1 MVCSG
6 RVAGLKCTKICLT
19 DTMAYWIQNYVLSLV
34 ISVLLTGLIIP
45 KILLIAFERN
55 LFDTVD
61 ERKIHRGV
69 VPRLGG
75 MSFLPVLTFSFFLVI
90 CLNLRFNPHQIIPAL
105 ADAVIPIFFLI
116 CALMLIYFAGLADD
130 LVGVRYRAKFML
142 QIVAGVLIVSS
153 GMWVSNLHGFLWIH
167 ELPSWVGWIITV
179 FCIIY
184 VVNAVNLID
193 GIDGLASG
201 LSAVALIWYS
211 YVFYLTGRM
220 ACLLLAGATLGTLI
234 PFFYFNVFGKADSH
248 TKIFMGD
255 TGSLTIGLML
265 VFLTVEVINIPETPV
280 LAGNNL
286 FIMAVSPLILPC
298 FDVARVFFHRVR
310 RGHNPFLPDKC
321 HIHHK
326 LLALGLPQW
335 QVLIG
340 IVLTDMVFVLANVG
354 CSSCLQPTFII
365 IGDAILWIGMNM
377 LLTSLIRRRERELG
391 EVLYE

>member
-1 MVCSG
+1 
-6 RVAGLKCTKICLT
+6 
-19 DTMAYWIQNYVLSLV
+19 MAYWIQNYVLTLG

-45 KILLIAFERN
+45 KILLIAFRRN

-61 ERKIHRGV
+61 ERKIHRGI

-75 MSFLPVLTFSFFLVI
+75 MAFLPALTFAF
-90 CLNLRFNPHQIIPAL
+90 CLTVGINLRFHLHQIIPAL
-105 ADAVIPIFFLI
+105 AESVIPIFFLV
-116 CALMLIYFAGLADD
+116 CALMLIYLVGLADD
-130 LVGVRYRAKFML
+130 LVGVRYRAKFLL
-142 QIVAGVLIVSS
+142 QIVAGVLIISS
-153 GMWVSNLHGFLWIH
+153 GMWVSNFHGFLWIE
-167 ELPSWVGWIITV
+167 ELPSWVGWIVTV

-211 YVFYLTGRM
+211 YVFYLTGRWG
-220 ACLLLAGATLGTLI
+220 CLLLAGATLGTLI
-234 PFFYFNVFGKADSH
+234 PFFYFNVFGKATNH

-265 VFLTVEVINIPETPV
+265 VFLTIAVINIPDTPV

-298 FDVARVFFHRVR
+298 FDVARVFFHRVK

-335 QVLIG
+335 QALIG
-340 IVLTDMVFVLANVG
+340 IVLTDMLFVLANVA
-354 CSSCLQPTFII
+354 CSPYVQPTLII
-365 IGDAILWIGMNM
+365 LGDAVLWILMNM
-377 LLTSLIRRRERELG
+377 LLTGMIRRRERELG
-391 EVLYE
+391 EVLYD